1 MVFGVQCFIPYSLFY
16 HALQLLPSFFIP
28 YILFL
33 LSVLWHSIPVLH
45 ALLKNIFIQY
55 ILITVLPTSP
65 HLRSFHFHTH
75 PISLHSLSPETSS
88 SIKIRNQI

>member
-33 LSVLWHSIPVLH
+33 LSMLWHSIPVLH
-45 ALLKNIFIQY
+45 ALLKIIFIQY
-55 ILITVLPTSP
+55 ILITVIPTSP
-65 HLRSFHFHTH
+65 HLRPSTFTF
-75 PISLHSLSPETSS
+75 IQSLFILSLQ
-88 SIKIRNQI
+88 KQVGALKLRNQI